1 MSYYNSSSFL
11 NNSTTVYTYPSTMRP
26 SAYSGNYSSDSYR
39 SYSNTRMAPRE
50 ITHYNQPPSFL
61 SLRRPSSSTRND
73 PNTNSTKIN
82 IETINSDKNNNLNQT
97 TTKITIVDSIDD
109 NKKPHSSRSLPIRN
123 NSDGRSSSSS
133 NLRIDI
139 TDNVTIDDNNNS
151 NITTTITTTGPAP
164 NNVAIANK
172 THSLNNASNASNNN
186 NNNNNKDDNNL
197 SISTRIS
204 PYRASNDSDLIATAV
219 SNVQL
224 NNTDDL
230 MTQVDYYLNEVN
242 KYLLFVVFFLS
253 FEGI

>member
-11 NNSTTVYTYPSTMRP
+11 NNSTTVYTYPSTTRP
-26 SAYSGNYSSDSYR
+26 SAYSGNYSSDLYR
-39 SYSNTRMAPRE
+39 SYSNLRVPPRE

-73 PNTNSTKIN
+73 SNTNSTKIN

-97 TTKITIVDSIDD
+97 TTKITIVDTIDD
-109 NKKPHSSRSLPIRN
+109 NKKPGRSLPIKN
-123 NSDGRSSSSS
+123 NLDGRSSSSS

-151 NITTTITTTGPAP
+151 NMITTITTTGPAP
-164 NNVAIANK
+164 NNVAITNS
-172 THSLNNASNASNNN
+172 THSNGSNN
-186 NNNNNKDDNNL
+186 NNNNNKDDKNL

-224 NNTDDL
+224 NCTDDL

-242 KYLLFVVFFLS
+242 IFAFCLFSVL
-253 FEGI
+253 